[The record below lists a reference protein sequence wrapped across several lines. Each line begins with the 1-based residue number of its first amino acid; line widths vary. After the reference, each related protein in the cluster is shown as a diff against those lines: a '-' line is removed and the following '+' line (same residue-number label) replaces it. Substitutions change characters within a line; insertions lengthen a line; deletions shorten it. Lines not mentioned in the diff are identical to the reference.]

1 MIVVIIYFPASNF
14 HFSNFQGSEWESQW
28 AGSGRGDEVCQIL
41 NTQLEL
47 TDTIDVFPEGL
58 SLGYFYN
65 YCQEEEW
72 KDTGARSE
80 VRLCCQGG
88 KARDCQEILEEAESQ
103 EEDQAADLTMSGGAT
118 ILKYCISSILKW
130 QNVNF
135 RVRY

>member
-80 VRLCCQGG
+80 VKVCCQGG
-88 KARDCQEILEEAESQ
+88 KYRDCQEILEQ
-103 EEDQAADLTMSGGAT
+103 EDNQDGAPAADLTQSGT
-118 ILKYCISSILKW
+118 
-130 QNVNF
+130 
-135 RVRY
+135 